1 MGWSRLDRIGYN
13 QNMDASKIERE
24 TVRIGRE
31 ILAHLKSERHSLFR
45 KEWWQGRVL
54 RGCMENEPFRIELF
68 RFIDVLP
75 NLKNSSDVVRIFR
88 EYFDRPEIGTPPLL
102 SWGMKTLIPGSPTVP
117 LAAAAIRANVET
129 MAESFIAGRDLAGA
143 RTELQRMER
152 SGETWTVSMLG
163 EAAVN
168 EEECGVYLRL
178 YLDAIEQLAP
188 GATDPFSHTPGVLDR
203 FGTVPQAN
211 LAVKLS
217 SLYSQMNSVDWEGS
231 LSILTERLVR
241 LLIRARALGL
251 HLHLDMEHY
260 AFKDLILET
269 FFRAMSHPEL
279 AGFRDAGIVVQ
290 AYLRDSTDD
299 VEKIL
304 AWAVKNRPGIT
315 VRLVRGAYWD
325 YEQVIHRQ
333 NGWPLP
339 IYLAKGETDAQYE
352 RLTDRLLSASDTVRA
367 AFATHN
373 VRSLAHAVASAR
385 SRGIPDRE
393 YEFQMLFGMGGPL
406 REALT
411 GMGFRVRIYTPVGNL
426 LTGMAYLVRRL
437 LENTSNESFLR
448 NFFVDGKDPES
459 VLAEPKALPVRE
471 PETIGFQNE
480 PPLDFRI
487 GPVRSKFSEA
497 IASVRKQL
505 GRNYPLWIGG
515 EPVMTDDWIVSVNP
529 ARPSEIVGRAASA
542 GTREA
547 DRAVAAAE
555 AAAVEWARRP
565 AVERSGIL
573 RNAAGR
579 LQVRRM
585 ELAAWEVF
593 EVGKTWP
600 EADRDVA
607 EAIDFLRYYADEIE
621 RLAPSRKLGGY
632 PGERN
637 HYSYHPIGIAVVI
650 APWNFPLAIPAGMVT
665 AALAAGNAVLFK
677 PSELSP
683 VMGYHLVQAL
693 LEAGLPDGVLAYLP
707 GRGEVV
713 GEYLVRH
720 PSTGLIAFTGS
731 REVGLGII
739 ERAARLSPGQRH
751 VKRVVAEMGGKNA
764 IIVDETADLDLAVPG
779 IVQSAVGFQ
788 GQKCSACS
796 RVIVMESVYDTL
808 LHRLAG
814 ALKSLHI
821 GLPENPSTELGPVID
836 AAAQDRLRKAV
847 EAGAREGKVILQVT
861 DVPPE
866 GFYVGPVVIAEL
878 APESQI
884 ATEEMFGP
892 IVAVIRAKDLDEAI
906 RMANSTDYA
915 LTGGLYSRSPVA
927 IERVTRE
934 MAAGNLYINR
944 GITGA
949 LVGRQPFGGYRLS
962 GVGSKAGGPDYLL
975 QFMIPKVVSENT
987 MRRGFDSAD

>member
-1 MGWSRLDRIGYN
+1 MGWSRPYRIGYN

-24 TVRIGRE
+24 THRIGRE
-31 ILAHLKSERHSLFR
+31 ILAHLKRGRHSLFQ

-54 RGCMENEPFRIELF
+54 RWCMENEPFKIELF

-75 NLKNSSDVVRIFR
+75 NLKNSADIVRIFR
-88 EYFDRPEIGTPPLL
+88 EYFDRPELGTPPLL

-117 LAAAAIRANVET
+117 LAAAAIRTHIEM
-129 MAESFIAGRDLAGA
+129 MAGSFIAGRDLAGA
-143 RTELQRMER
+143 RGELERMER

-168 EEECGVYLRL
+168 EEESGAYLRL
-178 YLDAIEQLAP
+178 YLDAIEQLARRP
-188 GATDPFSHTPGVLDR
+188 TDPSSHTPGVSDR
-203 FGTVPQAN
+203 FGTVPHAN

-217 SLYSQMNSVDWEGS
+217 SLYSQMDPVDWEGT
-231 LSILTERLVR
+231 LSVLTERLVR
-241 LLIRARALGL
+241 LLTRSRALGL

-279 AGFRDAGIVVQ
+279 SGFRDAGIVVQ
-290 AYLRDSTDD
+290 AYLRDSAEDL
-299 VEKIL
+299 EKIL
-304 AWAVKNRPGIT
+304 AWAAKNRPGIT

-325 YEQVIHRQ
+325 YEKVIHRQ
-333 NGWPLP
+333 NGWPVP
-339 IYLAKGETDAQYE
+339 VYLAKGETDAHYE
-352 RLTDRLLSASDTVRA
+352 RLTDRLLSAPDTVRT
-367 AFATHN
+367 AFGTHN
-373 VRSLAHAVASAR
+373 VRSLAHAIASAR

-393 YEFQMLFGMGGPL
+393 YEIQLLFGMGGPL
-406 REALT
+406 QAALDA
-411 GMGFRVRIYTPVGNL
+411 MGLRVRIYTPVGDL
-426 LTGMAYLVRRL
+426 ITGMAYLVRRL

-448 NFFVDGKDPES
+448 NFFVDGTDPES
-459 VLAEPKALPVRE
+459 VLAEPTAVPARE
-471 PETIGFQNE
+471 PEVTGFQNE

-487 GPVRSKFSEA
+487 GPVRSEFSEA

-505 GRNYPLWIGG
+505 GRDYPLLIGG
-515 EPVMTDDWIVSVNP
+515 KPVVTDDWIASVNP
-529 ARPSEIVGRAASA
+529 ARPSEVVGRAASA

-547 DRAVAAAE
+547 DRAVAVAG

-565 AVERSGIL
+565 AGQRAEIL

-579 LQVRRM
+579 LQARRM
-585 ELAAWEVF
+585 ELSAWEVF
-593 EVGKTWP
+593 EVGKTWR
-600 EADRDVA
+600 EADRDVT
-607 EAIDFLRYYADEIE
+607 EAIDFLRYYADEVD
-621 RLAPSRKLGGY
+621 RLDPSRKLGDY

-637 HYSYHPIGIAVVI
+637 LYSYFPIGIGVVI
-650 APWNFPLAIPAGMVT
+650 APWNFPLAIPAGMVS

-683 VMGYHLVQAL
+683 VMGYHLVHAFS
-693 LEAGLPDGVLAYLP
+693 EAGLPDGVLSYLP
-707 GRGEVV
+707 GRGEVA
-713 GEYLVRH
+713 GEHLVRH
-720 PSTGLIAFTGS
+720 PSIGLIAFTGS
-731 REVGLGII
+731 RKVGLGII
-739 ERAARLSPGQRH
+739 EQAARLAPGQRH

-796 RVIVMESVYDTL
+796 RVIVLESVYDAF
-808 LHRLAG
+808 LHRLVG

-821 GLPENPSTELGPVID
+821 GPPEEPSTELGPVIE

-861 DVPPE
+861 DVPTA
-866 GFYVGPVVIAEL
+866 GFYVGPAVIADL
-878 APESQI
+878 APESRI

-906 RMANSTDYA
+906 RIANSTDYA
-915 LTGGLYSRSPVA
+915 LTGGLYSRSPAA

-975 QFMIPKVVSENT
+975 QFMIPKVVTENT
-987 MRRGFDSAD
+987 LRRGFAPTD